1 MQSPVEKNK
10 SLLRLLPGD
19 AERQAR
25 LQKMV
30 GLRSLRSH
38 CSCLR
43 LDPDAEFHDVIDC
56 SALFE
61 LPKVS
66 GTLRDGRPAT
76 GTLA

>member
-10 SLLRLLPGD
+10 SPPRLLPGD

-25 LQKMV
+25 LQKII

-38 CSCLR
+38 SSCLR
-43 LDPDAEFHDVIDC
+43 LDPDAELHDVIDC

-61 LPKVS
+61 LPE
-66 GTLRDGRPAT
+66 GAETLIRYPS
-76 GTLA
+76 